1 MGSLYQFDIAVAIAF
16 AIAHTCPMPTEQ
28 TATVTTLHQL
38 EHYDSCDRDVYGR
51 AVMHLL
57 STRAAECI
65 TAVNLRAW
73 VRGYRDDDRCGCRAM
88 RVSAVET
95 EIVRAKLAWNAS
107 TTDANAQR
115 VADLVAKR
123 DALRNAR

>member
-1 MGSLYQFDIAVAIAF
+1 
-16 AIAHTCPMPTEQ
+16 MPTEQ
-28 TATVTTLHQL
+28 TATVTPLHQQV
-38 EHYDSCDRDVYGR
+38 EHYPSCDRDVYGR

-57 STRAAECI
+57 STGAAECI

-73 VRGYRDDDRCGCRAM
+73 VRGYRDDDDGRCGCRAM

-95 EIVRAKLAWNAS
+95 EIVRAKLAWNACTS
-107 TTDANAQR
+107 DANAQR